1 MTMEARLR
9 RLETQVR
16 RMRWVIIVLLM
27 IGAGA
32 VIFLVTQREDVPQVV
47 RAHRFEV
54 IGDNGRVAAK
64 MGHAVNNGRVW
75 IFNDQGHSAAFLTT
89 DEFGAGSVATFNGKD
104 PRKPEGTV
112 LFTLASDEA
121 RHAVMRIL
129 HEQGYGLLLEGDDG
143 SGVAGRIETLNKE
156 ATVVVAWP

>member
-1 MTMEARLR
+1 MTTEDRLR
-9 RLETQVR
+9 HLEIQVR
-16 RMRWVIIVLLM
+16 RMRWVSIVLLM

-32 VIFLVTQREDVPQVV
+32 VIFLVTQREAVPQVV
-47 RAHRFEV
+47 RAHSFEV

-64 MGHAVNNGRVW
+64 MGHAVNNGGVW
-75 IFNDQGHSAAFLTT
+75 IFNDQGYSAAFLTT

-112 LFTLASDEA
+112 LFTLASDDA
-121 RHAVMRIL
+121 SHAVMRIL

-143 SGVAGRIETLNKE
+143 NRTGGRIEILNNE
-156 ATVVVAWP
+156 AEVVVAWP

>member
-1 MTMEARLR
+1 MELDQRLT
-9 RLETQVR
+9 RLEVQVR
-16 RMRWVIIVLLM
+16 RIRWVALVLLA
-27 IGAGA
+27 ISASA
-32 VIFLVTQREDVPQVV
+32 VIYIVTQREDLPAVI
-47 RAHRFEV
+47 RAQSFEV

-64 MGHAVNNGRVW
+64 MGHAANNGGVW
-75 IFNDQGHSAAFLTT
+75 IFNDQGYSAAFLTT

-112 LFTLASDEA
+112 LFTLTSDEA
-121 RHAVMRIL
+121 SHAVMRIL

-143 SGVAGRIETLNKE
+143 TGTGGRIETLNKE